1 MSPLSVPAIVTWAT
15 RRRAVVFAGAIV
27 LLIVSLEGTRR
38 LTFDSDVLA
47 LLPQHGRIIPAF
59 REFLARFGTLDQ
71 LYVVF
76 TAPDGYAMGDY
87 RAQVDAWVEQLQNAP
102 EIAAVDTGVVERSR
116 DFGWLASRQLL
127 LLRGEALGEALQRL
141 EPDGLTRAVGESR
154 QLLTVP
160 SAEVV
165 ELVRQDPAG
174 LLTLLQSTLAGAE
187 MQLGPGTMLD
197 GYLAEDGRTRVV
209 MARPRRPPYDS
220 DFSRALDE
228 RVRAIETTVRA
239 AAAAER
245 QDAPDDEPLPPLRVE
260 FAGGHRVALE
270 TEALVRRESIINTL
284 GSLLVILPLLFV
296 IFRSLWL
303 VGVGALPTMLSLA
316 VVLGVFGFLGTR
328 LSAAGTGVS
337 AMMFG
342 LGIDGVVLLYAAHL
356 LPDGPTAV
364 TDTSSRIS
372 GPAASM
378 LLGMWTTAATF
389 YGLVF
394 VDFPSLRQLGLLVG
408 HSMAICGVLTLLL
421 VPALLPRHAPRGHT
435 RTLRLPGLARWIAAR
450 RRIILVMAA
459 VLTGVLG
466 ASASGLR
473 VDPSLARL
481 RSVTQAAELEARIG
495 SVFGL
500 PADVYVVLADGPD
513 LDALLAVNERVVQ
526 RMSEALPALRV
537 RPPTWFLPSEAAQAR
552 TAERIAAS
560 GLSVAEVRRGLEH
573 AAAEHGFRPD
583 SFAPFADRLPQLL
596 DTTQRLHYKD
606 YVDHGLKDLID
617 RFIVREADRWQLA
630 TLVFPTTEEE
640 VVRVQAI
647 VDEVDPRQTLTGLP
661 LVNRELARSFEPQF
675 VKGLTIGG
683 LLVVVLVV
691 ASFRNWRLSFF
702 ALLPTVLGLTW
713 TSGIL
718 ALAGIQLDLFAAFAI
733 VTLLGIGVDYGV
745 HLVHRYHERG
755 NAATATAELAPVILV
770 AAAITI
776 LGYGTLVTS
785 SYPPLRSIGL
795 VSVVGALALAA
806 ASVMVLPA
814 LLLRSH
820 ED

>member
-1 MSPLSVPAIVTWAT
+1 M
-15 RRRAVVFAGAIV
+15 
-27 LLIVSLEGTRR
+27 
-38 LTFDSDVLA
+38 
-47 LLPQHGRIIPAF
+47 
-59 REFLARFGTLDQ
+59 
-71 LYVVF
+71 
-76 TAPDGYAMGDY
+76 
-87 RAQVDAWVEQLQNAP
+87 
-102 EIAAVDTGVVERSR
+102 
-116 DFGWLASRQLL
+116 
-127 LLRGEALGEALQRL
+127 
-141 EPDGLTRAVGESR
+141 
-154 QLLTVP
+154 
-160 SAEVV
+160 
-165 ELVRQDPAG
+165 
-174 LLTLLQSTLAGAE
+174 
-187 MQLGPGTMLD
+187 
-197 GYLAEDGRTRVV
+197 
-209 MARPRRPPYDS
+209 
-220 DFSRALDE
+220 
-228 RVRAIETTVRA
+228 
-239 AAAAER
+239 
-245 QDAPDDEPLPPLRVE
+245 
-260 FAGGHRVALE
+260 
-270 TEALVRRESIINTL
+270 
-284 GSLLVILPLLFV
+284 
-296 IFRSLWL
+296 
-303 VGVGALPTMLSLA
+303 
-316 VVLGVFGFLGTR
+316 LGVLGFLGTR

-342 LGIDGVVLLYAAHL
+342 LGIDGVVLLYVAHL

-389 YGLVF
+389 YGLAF

-435 RTLRLPGLARWIAAR
+435 RALRLPGLARWIAAR

-500 PADVYVVLADGPD
+500 PTDVYVVLADGPD

-596 DTTQRLHYKD
+596 DTTQRLHYED

-661 LVNRELARSFEPQF
+661 LVNQELARSFVPQF

-691 ASFRNWRLSFF
+691 AAFRNWRLSFF

-814 LLLRSH
+814 LLLRSR